1 MEQTRYFKGK
11 VYKKNLFNSISQSN
25 NLQIHSVQYIDK
37 NTIRIQL
44 HFFRIYSDT
53 VRGAVWLTKVFQGP
67 LATILY
73 QLALCSFYCCFVHLC
88 GTILLSFFVKSCISA
103 TTRITITFGIARV
116 GFGLRSCFR
125 RGRRREEF
133 TAAGGLLAPP
143 SLSSS
148 STSSSVTL
156 YRVRKQCRTL
166 CISRQRTSFLSSWL
180 EQPFELFSRL

>member
-11 VYKKNLFNSISQSN
+11 VYKKNIFNSISQSN
-25 NLQIHSVQYIDK
+25 NLQMHSISIDK

-44 HFFRIYSDT
+44 HFFAIYSAT

-133 TAAGGLLAPP
+133 TAAGGLLAPF
-143 SLSSS
+143 LSSS